1 MVHVSLDF
9 GQGVL
14 PLSIGILVIGSLFA
28 TALLAET
35 LQKDSAASQK
45 SFSFASPLANPFSPV
60 MQSSPYLISI

>member
-14 PLSIGILVIGSLFA
+14 PLSIGIPVIGRLFA

-35 LQKDSAASQK
+35 LQKCSAACEP
-45 SFSFASPLANPFSPV
+45 FFTGYAN
-60 MQSSPYLISI
+60 SPYIISI